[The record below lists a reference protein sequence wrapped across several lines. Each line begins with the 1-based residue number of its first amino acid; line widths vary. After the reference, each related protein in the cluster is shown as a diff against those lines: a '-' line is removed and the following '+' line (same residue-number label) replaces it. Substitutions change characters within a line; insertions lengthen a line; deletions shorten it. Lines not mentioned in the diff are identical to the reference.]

1 MLSAAEW
8 QAVGLSLQVA
18 ALALVIVLPIAVALA
33 WLLARKRFP
42 GKVLVDAMVHLPLVM
57 PPVVTGYLLLVL
69 LGRQG
74 AIGAFLDEAFGLV
87 FAFRWT
93 GAAVAAGVMALPLIV
108 RPLRLAFESVDP
120 RLEQAA
126 ATLGARPVRVF
137 LTVTLPLAL
146 PGLIA
151 GAILGFAKSLGEFGA
166 TITFVSNISGETRTL
181 SLAIQTLLEIPGRE
195 DAAIRL
201 TLIAIAISI
210 GALVASEV
218 VVRRLKRE
226 AVDA

>member
-1 MLSAAEW
+1 MLTAGEW

-18 ALALVIVLPIAVALA
+18 ALALAIVLPVAVALA

-42 GKVLVDAMVHLPLVM
+42 GRVLVDALVHLPLVM

-74 AIGAFLDEAFGLV
+74 AVGQFLDETFGIV

-108 RPLRLAFESVDP
+108 RPLRLAFETVDP

-126 ATLGARPVRVF
+126 ATLGAGPVRVF

-166 TITFVSNISGETRTL
+166 TITFVSNIPGETRTL

-195 DAAIRL
+195 DAALRL
-201 TLIAIAISI
+201 TLIAVVLSI
-210 GALVASEV
+210 GALVASEL
-218 VVRRLKRE
+218 VVRRLRGPVH
-226 AVDA
+226 A

>member
-18 ALALVIVLPIAVALA
+18 ALALAIVLPIAMALA
-33 WLLARKRFP
+33 WLLARRRFP
-42 GKVLVDAMVHLPLVM
+42 GKVLVDALVHLPLVM

-74 AIGAFLDEAFGLV
+74 AVGRFLDETFGLV

-108 RPLRLAFESVDP
+108 RPLRLAFESVDR

-137 LTVTLPLAL
+137 LTVTLPLAM

-166 TITFVSNISGETRTL
+166 TITFVANIPGETRTM
-181 SLAIQTLLEIPGRE
+181 SLAIQALLEIPGRE

-210 GALVASEV
+210 GALVASEI
-218 VVRRLKRE
+218 VVRRLRRE
-226 AVDA
+226 APDA

>member
-18 ALALVIVLPIAVALA
+18 VLALVIVLPIAVALA

-42 GKVLVDAMVHLPLVM
+42 GRVLVDAVVHLPLVM

-74 AIGAFLDEAFGLV
+74 AVGQFLDESFGIV

-108 RPLRLAFESVDP
+108 RPLRLAFETVDP

-126 ATLGARPVRVF
+126 ATLGAGPVRVF

-166 TITFVSNISGETRTL
+166 TITFVSNIPGETRTL

-195 DAAIRL
+195 DAALRL
-201 TLIAIAISI
+201 TLIAVVISI
-210 GALVASEV
+210 GALIASEL
-218 VVRRLKRE
+218 VVRRLRGPVH
-226 AVDA
+226 A